1 MTSAAIHDLVVG
13 TGRLSAALFVAA
25 LLGAGAGY
33 RAVPLWLAFV
43 AAHTVHFSFVAWLA
57 AASDGANLRD
67 IGGWPTALGVGA
79 GFYILVACTAVTWS
93 GIGWRAIHG
102 IGPAGVV
109 LIALALIATY
119 VPLLATSMLFALP
132 VVAIIGA
139 LSVYLARVIWWSS
152 GSLP

>member
-67 IGGWPTALGVGA
+67 IGGWPTALGG
-79 GFYILVACTAVTWS
+79 GL
-93 GIGWRAIHG
+93 G
-102 IGPAGVV
+102 
-109 LIALALIATY
+109 
-119 VPLLATSMLFALP
+119 ALP
-132 VVAIIGA
+132 ASSIIAPIRRRRLLRAVVYGPSRK
-139 LSVYLARVIWWSS
+139 SVISIRLEPNFPDAAH
-152 GSLP
+152 